1 MELSLPL
8 PLRGLIIGFTI
19 AAAVGPITLL
29 VIRRTITH
37 GGGYGFASGLGVAAA
52 DATYAGVAAF
62 GLTAITSV
70 LVSGHVLL
78 GLVGGAIIA
87 IIGVRTV
94 LSRPAGPAAD
104 AERPGL
110 AGAFLSIYALTMTNP
125 LTIVLYAGVF
135 AGIGLVAGSSFVDA
149 AVVTLAAWLGSTAW
163 WVILCSIVGWARGRV
178 STTALLWVNRISGAA
193 LVVFGIASIASVV
206 T

>member
-1 MELSLPL
+1 MELALPL

-29 VIRRTITH
+29 VIRRTIAH
-37 GGGYGFASGLGVAAA
+37 GGLYGFASGLGVAAA

-62 GLTAITSV
+62 GLTAITTI
-70 LVSGHVLL
+70 LVSGHWLL
-78 GLVGGAIIA
+78 G
-87 IIGVRTV
+87 IIGGSIIVIVGIRTIR
-94 LSRPAGPAAD
+94 SRPAGPAAD

-163 WVILCSIVGWARGRV
+163 WVILCSILGWARGRV
-178 STTALLWVNRISGAA
+178 STTALVWVNRISGAA
-193 LVVFGIASIASVV
+193 LVVFGIAAIVSVIA
-206 T
+206 

>member
-1 MELSLPL
+1 MELAL

-29 VIRRTITH
+29 VIRRTIAH
-37 GGGYGFASGLGVAAA
+37 GGRYGFASGLGVAAA

-62 GLTAITSV
+62 GLTAITSI
-70 LVSGHVLL
+70 LVSGHLLL
-78 GLVGGAIIA
+78 GIIGGAIIA
-87 IIGVRTV
+87 VMGVRTIV
-94 LSRPAGPAAD
+94 SRPAGPAAD

-149 AVVTLAAWLGSTAW
+149 AVITLAAWLGSAAW
-163 WVILCSIVGWARGRV
+163 WVVLCSIVGWARGRI

-193 LVVFGIASIASVV
+193 LVVFGIAAIASVIA
-206 T
+206 

>member
-1 MELSLPL
+1 MELDLPL

-29 VIRRTITH
+29 VIRRTIAH
-37 GGGYGFASGLGVAAA
+37 GGPYGFASGLGVATA

-62 GLTAITSV
+62 GLTAITTV

-78 GLVGGAIIA
+78 GIVGGAVIA
-87 IIGVRTV
+87 IMGLRTMT
-94 LSRPAGPAAD
+94 SRPTGPAVD
-104 AERPGL
+104 AERPGMV
-110 AGAFLSIYALTMTNP
+110 GAFASIYALTMTNP

-193 LVVFGIASIASVV
+193 LVVFGVIAIVSVV

>member
-1 MELSLPL
+1 MELPLPL

-29 VIRRTITH
+29 VIRRTIAH
-37 GGGYGFASGLGVAAA
+37 GGRYGFASGLGVATA
-52 DATYAGVAAF
+52 DATYAAVAAF

-70 LVSGHVLL
+70 LVSGHTVL
-78 GLVGGAIIA
+78 GIVGGAVIA
-87 IIGVRTV
+87 IMGIRTIR
-94 LSRPAGPAAD
+94 SRPTGPAAD

-110 AGAFLSIYALTMTNP
+110 AGAFASIYALTMTNP

-135 AGIGLVAGSSFVDA
+135 AGIGLVAGSSFIDA
-149 AVVTLAAWLGSTAW
+149 AVLTLAAWLGSTAW

-178 STTALLWVNRISGAA
+178 STTPLLWVNRVSGAA
-193 LVVFGIASIASVV
+193 LVVFGIAAIVSVL